1 MRHVK
6 VWRLGDTAPGSPSK
20 SRPNI
25 DAYLNSP
32 GALPKALSGRNC
44 LLGSLGEH
52 TFTCIVSIS
61 DYEAIIC
68 SDSGAVCFLDD
79 TEGSQKLSVVKFVAF
94 GVTSATLDSE
104 LGVIWLGGR
113 GRKTLKLHIDSI
125 RAFLRHPSPPSSLS
139 SEPGSPKGK
148 LPTLISMAYLST
160 HIVTVDST
168 RAIHV
173 CSVDAL
179 GSHDEQTLMQSL
191 MPAHRDP
198 VLGVGA
204 LKGPNTYDA
213 DFFTWSCEGSVNFWS
228 LQGKCQGSKNVELEQ
243 LAAGDDE
250 AANELKV
257 LRVAEDL
264 DTFISGDRH
273 GVIR

>member
-1 MRHVK
+1 VRHVK
-6 VWRLGDTAPGSPSK
+6 VWRLGDGAPGSPSK

-25 DAYLNSP
+25 EAYLNSP
-32 GALPKALSGRNC
+32 GVLPKALSGRNC

-68 SDSGAVCFLDD
+68 SDSGAICFLDD
-79 TEGSQKLSVVKFVAF
+79 TEGSQKLSIVKFVGF
-94 GVTSATLDSE
+94 GVTSATFDSE
-104 LGVIWLGGR
+104 LGVLWLGGR
-113 GRKTLKLHIDSI
+113 GRKTLKLPLDSI
-125 RAFLRHPSPPSSLS
+125 RALLRDSYSPSTLS
-139 SEPGSPKGK
+139 NELGSPKGK

-179 GSHDEQTLMQSL
+179 GNDDEQSLLQSL

-204 LKGPNTYDA
+204 LKIPNTYEA
-213 DFFTWSCEGSVNFWS
+213 DFFTWSCEGSVNFWT
-228 LQGKCQGSKNVELEQ
+228 LQGECQGSKRVELEQ
-243 LAAGDDE
+243 LATGDDE
-250 AANELKV
+250 VSNELKV

-264 DTFISGDRH
+264 EYFISGDRH